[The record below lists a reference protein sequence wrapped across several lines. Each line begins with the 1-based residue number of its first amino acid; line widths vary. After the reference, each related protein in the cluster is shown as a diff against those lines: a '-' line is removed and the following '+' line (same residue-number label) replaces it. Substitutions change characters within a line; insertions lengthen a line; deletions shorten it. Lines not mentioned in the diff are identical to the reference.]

1 MWGVSEQR
9 DGSWID
15 KWGACKL
22 CGGEIP
28 YGHAENCDLWKVE
41 KERDAAQAELEDY
54 KSGEPIRIARE
65 HQLRAE
71 NSALKL
77 ELGTQTSIAAHL
89 EYDCVKLNAENTLL
103 HAVAKAAAKYRLAE
117 NAEQAALALAAL
129 HGAMNAQPD
138 EALAALNGNP

>member
-1 MWGVSEQR
+1 MSEQR

-89 EYDCVKLNAENTLL
+89 EHALTTPNETVLRCLENLNSNGS
-103 HAVAKAAAKYRLAE
+103 VSP
-117 NAEQAALALAAL
+117 QLAA
-129 HGAMNAQPD
+129 
-138 EALAALNGNP
+138 EALAAIKGEA